1 MRLLRVAVLLPFI
14 IASAQRARAQDA
26 PPRIPLFVVDLHANL
41 PRFPQDNATLAAS
54 RGMNLTELPGAGFG
68 LQAGVHL
75 YPLKWKAITFGIGGE
90 LVRGRASQTPAA
102 SVDNLTR
109 PSVEE
114 FTSISPQL
122 SFNFG
127 TGNGWSYISGGIGT
141 ATWALTPQG
150 QEGFPADTD
159 RLRTTNYGVGAR
171 WFMKSHVAFSFD
183 VRVYTIDAGFS
194 YFGLPASPRTALLII
209 GAGVS
214 LK

>member
-1 MRLLRVAVLLPFI
+1 MRLLRVIVIVPLV
-14 IASAQRARAQDA
+14 IASARAARAQEA
-26 PPRIPLFVVDLHANL
+26 PPRIPPFTVDLHASL
-41 PRFPQDNATLAAS
+41 PRFPQDDAALAAS
-54 RGMNLTELPGAGFG
+54 RGMSLLELPGTGLG

-90 LVRGRASQTPAA
+90 VAVGRAKQTPAA
-102 SVDNLTR
+102 GVDNVR

-114 FTSISPQL
+114 LTSISPQL

-141 ATWALTPQG
+141 ATWAVTPQG
-150 QEGFPADTD
+150 QEGFPADAD
-159 RLRTTNYGVGAR
+159 RLRTTNYGGGAR
-171 WFMKSHVAFSFD
+171 WFMKSHVGFSFD
-183 VRVYTIDAGFS
+183 VRVYTINAGFS
-194 YFGLPASPRTALLII
+194 YFGLPASPRTVLLII

>member
-1 MRLLRVAVLLPFI
+1 MRLLAIIAIVPLS
-14 IASAQRARAQDA
+14 IASAQTARAQEA
-26 PPRIPLFVVDLHANL
+26 PPRIPLFAVDLHASL
-41 PRFPQDNATLAAS
+41 PRFPQDSAGLAAS
-54 RGMNLTELPGAGFG
+54 RGMSLQELPGAGLG
-68 LQAGVHL
+68 LQASVHL

-90 LVRGRASQTPAA
+90 LAMGRATQTPPAGA
-102 SVDNLTR
+102 ENVR

-114 FTSISPQL
+114 LTSFSPQL

-141 ATWALTPQG
+141 ATWAVTPQG

-159 RLRTTNYGVGAR
+159 RLRTANYGVGAR

-183 VRVYTIDAGFS
+183 VRVYTINAGFS